1 MCSCGVVGV
10 FSCSLLINKT
20 LSVFS
25 SVWNTF
31 CLLHLYAKHKTVL
44 TIKYSER
51 TVICGAKTPNLGLMV
66 CWREPLRCHFI
77 NAWIV
82 GQGKVTP
89 VKFSL
94 IAVTAVSPVCSERE
108 PRESWSSTYPS
119 LPPPAARGWLCAGT
133 PHRPLAPSRFPS
145 APPGHSRPEAP
156 SALRPRAGGGA
167 AGLGGLRA
175 GRGSL
180 WARDGREQ
188 AGSAA
193 LVPGGKRERPGL
205 RPWKLS
211 GLGLCFQPQQQ
222 TGPAPVGA
230 ASLHSSSLR
239 HTRVLRCCPL

>member
-1 MCSCGVVGV
+1 MVYTAAKNQCVLVVWLG
-10 FSCSLLINKT
+10 FFPAHSWSTKHYL
-20 LSVFS
+20 FS

-108 PRESWSSTYPS
+108 PKESWSSTYPS

-145 APPGHSRPEAP
+145 TPPGHSRPEAP
-156 SALRPRAGGGA
+156 SALRPRAHPAPRGRRRRGA
-167 AGLGGLRA
+167 RRAPCGPGKPMGSGWAGT
-175 GRGSL
+175 
-180 WARDGREQ
+180 GRERGP
-188 AGSAA
+188 GSGRETWAA
-193 LVPGGKRERPGL
+193 RSAPLKAVGPGTVL
-205 RPWKLS
+205 
-211 GLGLCFQPQQQ
+211 
-222 TGPAPVGA
+222 PAPA
-230 ASLHSSSLR
+230 AN
-239 HTRVLRCCPL
+239 